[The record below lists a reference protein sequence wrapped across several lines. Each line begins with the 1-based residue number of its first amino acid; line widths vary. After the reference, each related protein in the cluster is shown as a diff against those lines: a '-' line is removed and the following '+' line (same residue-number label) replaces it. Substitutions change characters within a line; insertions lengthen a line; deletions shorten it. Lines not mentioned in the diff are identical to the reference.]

1 MAANGVIGI
10 TASILESSDIPES
23 ENNPENQKP
32 FFERIKLWVKGL
44 SKNWKTMV
52 KKGGTVG
59 FYALLAGSKIMQ
71 GITKSMFGIVGSL
84 IDILL
89 APMIPFISKGIQWL
103 ADIVRAVGDFIK
115 NMPETFKKIWEPI
128 WDYIYGIARGAGDK
142 ILEIFDDKGAELN
155 ADGSGREELLAKTI
169 GSDKGPLVSDT
180 EKDAFLDG
188 TATDHAILVDEPI
201 TKADVDEEYE
211 SIQENIDDKM
221 PTDEEVR
228 DVHQSYV
235 DGIEA
240 QLELPTEARIAEVR
254 EEYAA
259 GFEKEFK
266 LPTDEEVEAVKE
278 SYADAVYDQFTLPT
292 QEEVTAVQD
301 TYVEAMEIPADKL
314 EEAVYGEPTWMDD
327 DPDAPANPPEGPINQ
342 FHVQTAVDAG
352 EIVGLSDEDAEDF
365 GKESMDKW
373 YNSWINHVPEFKIE
387 EIFTEFLP
395 DEWDP
400 VGAVTNLFSGGK
412 SVEREAIAQ
421 ELVDTVVHGPKAP
434 PPTIFQRISPGG
446 DSATLTSS
454 LGTMDPADRAFA
466 EAMMLEL
473 YLLSQKK

>member
-1 MAANGVIGI
+1 MVANGVIGI

-23 ENNPENQKP
+23 ENKPGNQLS
-32 FFERIKLWVKGL
+32 FFQKIRVWVKGL
-44 SKNWKTMV
+44 SKNWKALV
-52 KKGGTVG
+52 KKGATVG

-71 GITKSMFGIVGSL
+71 GITKSMFGIIGSL

-89 APMIPFISKGIQWL
+89 SPFIPFISKGINWL
-103 ADIVRAVGDFIK
+103 ADIVRTVGDFIK

-142 ILEIFDDKGAELN
+142 ILEIFEDKGAELN

-169 GSDKGPLVSDT
+169 GSDKGPLISDT
-180 EKDAFLDG
+180 ERDAFLDG
-188 TATDHAILVDEPI
+188 TGSGDDPRLIDEPI
-201 TKADVDEEYE
+201 NQADVDEERE
-211 SIQENIDDKM
+211 RIQKNIDDKM

-240 QLELPTEARIAEVR
+240 QLELPSEERIAEVR
-254 EEYAA
+254 DSYAA
-259 GFEKEFK
+259 GFEAQFK
-266 LPTDEEVEAVKE
+266 
-278 SYADAVYDQFTLPT
+278 LPT

-301 TYVEAMEIPADKL
+301 SYIEAMEIPADKL
-314 EEAVYGEPTWMDD
+314 EEAVYGKPTWMDD

-342 FHVQTAVDAG
+342 FHVQTAVNDG
-352 EIVGLSDEDAEDF
+352 DIVGLPAEDAEEF
-365 GKESMDKW
+365 GKEEMDKW
-373 YNSWINHVPEFKIE
+373 YNSWINHVPEFNLE
-387 EIFTEFLP
+387 EMLTEFLP

-412 SVEREAIAQ
+412 TVESKAVAQ
-421 ELVDTVVHGPKAP
+421 ELVNTVVHGPKAP
-434 PPTIFQRISPGG
+434 PPFMVPIGPDTVWDAT
-446 DSATLTSS
+446 DSSS
-454 LGTMDPADRAFA
+454 LGSIDPADRAFA

-473 YLLSQKK
+473 YLLSKKK